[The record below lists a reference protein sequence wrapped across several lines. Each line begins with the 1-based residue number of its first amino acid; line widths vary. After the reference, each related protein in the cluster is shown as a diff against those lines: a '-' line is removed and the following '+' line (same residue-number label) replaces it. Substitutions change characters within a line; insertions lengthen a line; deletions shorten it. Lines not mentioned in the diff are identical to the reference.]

1 MSSPL
6 FDAMGSQMRGPMGEM
21 QQMISA
27 FQQFKSNFR
36 GDPREE
42 VQRML
47 NSGQITQEQ
56 YNTVQQMAG
65 QLARMMGG

>member
-6 FDAMGSQMRGPMGEM
+6 FDAMGAKMSGPMGEM
-21 QQMISA
+21 QQMMSA
-27 FQQFKSNFR
+27 FRQFKQSFR

-47 NSGQITQEQ
+47 NSGQITQAQ
-56 YNTVQQMAG
+56 YNTAQQMAG
-65 QLARMMGG
+65 QIARMMGG